1 MGASYPLQFR
11 GGPITLAEYMSEV
24 LTNPTAGYYTQRD
37 VFGTAGDFTTSPEI
51 SQMFG
56 EVWLLSRTSSQCYFL
71 PKRKLLWSG
80 TASAKSP
87 L

>member
-1 MGASYPLQFR
+1 
-11 GGPITLAEYMSEV
+11 MSEV

-37 VFGTAGDFTTSPEI
+37 VFGTTGDFITSPEI

-56 EVWLLSRTSSQCYFL
+56 EVSWH
-71 PKRKLLWSG
+71 KR
-80 TASAKSP
+80 P